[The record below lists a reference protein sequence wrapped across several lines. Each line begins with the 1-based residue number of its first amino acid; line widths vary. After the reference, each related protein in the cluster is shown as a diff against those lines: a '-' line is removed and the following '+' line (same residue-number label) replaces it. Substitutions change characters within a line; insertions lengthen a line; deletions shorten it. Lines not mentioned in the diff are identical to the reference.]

1 MSIVAGKATL
11 SCFCEFLTRRT
22 TFSVF
27 RTVVAGSR
35 MMRADTQDYD
45 QKVVPKDEVIRF
57 IVDCMCKAGTTSEDA
72 FTVGHHL
79 MTADYRGHFSHG
91 MNRMQMYVQDI
102 ENRIT
107 DPAARP
113 QTVTDFQA
121 IALVDGKNALGQVV
135 GKYCMELAIE
145 KAKKFGIG
153 MVTARGSNHYGI
165 CGYYTKMAMEQNLIG
180 FACTNTSPLMAPTR
194 SLKAGLG
201 TNPMSL
207 GMAAHNDEFV
217 LDMATTAVALGK
229 IELAIRKG
237 ENIPEGW
244 ALDAD
249 GKVTRDA
256 EEAYKASL
264 LMPLGGTERNSGYKG
279 YGLALMV
286 EVLCGILSG
295 SQFGPNIRAWKTGDR
310 VADLGHCFMAINP
323 EAFAC
328 GSKERLSTLLGQLRG
343 LPRAGEEPVLIAG
356 DPERQHMSKVDKD
369 GGITYHP
376 NQLKASEEFAEHMGV
391 RPMKLVPRSAD

>member
-72 FTVGHHL
+72 LTVGHHL